1 MENIYAL
8 GRIAEMRLD
17 EMRLER
23 ARVALIDSLRD
34 PRRGLV
40 ERIGAALI
48 RAGQWLSGEAANG
61 AGRTG
66 RPGADWRRPARA
78 A

>member
-8 GRIAEMRLD
+8 SKLAEVHLNEMRA
-17 EMRLER
+17 ER
-23 ARVALIDSLRD
+23 ARVALLDSLRG
-34 PRRGLV
+34 PRRGPV
-40 ERIGAALI
+40 ERLGAALI
-48 RAGQWLSGEAANG
+48 RTGQWLSGEAANG
-61 AGRTG
+61 TG

>member
-8 GRIAEMRLD
+8 SKLAEAHLNEMRA
-17 EMRLER
+17 ER
-23 ARVALIDSLRD
+23 ARVALLDSLRG

-40 ERIGAALI
+40 ERLGAALI
-48 RAGQWLSGEAANG
+48 RAGQSLSGEEANG

-66 RPGADWRRPARA
+66 RPGTDWRRPARA

>member
-8 GRIAEMRLD
+8 NKLAEAHLNEMRA
-17 EMRLER
+17 ER
-23 ARVALIDSLRD
+23 ARVALLDSLRG

-40 ERIGAALI
+40 ERLGAALI

-66 RPGADWRRPARA
+66 RPGTDWRRSARA

>member
-1 MENIYAL
+1 MDNVYVLDKLAEARLN
-8 GRIAEMRLD
+8 EMRA
-17 EMRLER
+17 ER
-23 ARVALIDSLRD
+23 AHVALLDSLRG

-40 ERIGAALI
+40 ERLGAGLI

-61 AGRTG
+61 AGRPG

>member
-1 MENIYAL
+1 MDNVYAL
-8 GRIAEMRLD
+8 AKLAEVHLNEMRA
-17 EMRLER
+17 ER
-23 ARVALIDSLRD
+23 ARVALLDSLRG

-40 ERIGAALI
+40 ERLGAALI

-61 AGRTG
+61 ADRTG
-66 RPGADWRRPARA
+66 RPDADWRRPARA